1 MGRAWPITLSRASV
15 EPAGVRS
22 EVQRSVGAAFE
33 RPLDASVGLLDTKV
47 MLSPRVVFT
56 TGMRC
61 CYDIAIELA

>member
-1 MGRAWPITLSRASV
+1 MGRTWPITLSRTSV

-22 EVQRSVGAAFE
+22 EVQRSVGVAFE
-33 RPLDASVGLLDTKV
+33 RPLNVAVGLFDTKV

-56 TGMRC
+56 AIMRC